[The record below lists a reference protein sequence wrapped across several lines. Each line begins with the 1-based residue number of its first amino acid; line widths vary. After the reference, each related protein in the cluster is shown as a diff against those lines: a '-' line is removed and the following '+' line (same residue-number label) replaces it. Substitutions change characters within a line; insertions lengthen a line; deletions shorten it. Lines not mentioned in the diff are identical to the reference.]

1 MTTPT
6 TDPQTL
12 AEQVAREH
20 AALRALM
27 EAAESEPPPDD
38 ARARLRALD
47 AFVVGMCE
55 HLGAEADVLHPAACE
70 VLPDGKSAVAA
81 SAPCHQVLQRQMRTL
96 EQQLWGDATT
106 APADLDRL
114 RTDLDATFTEHL
126 RHDEDLASRVD
137 EALEPEER
145 RAMVDELR
153 RAATRAPTRPHP
165 HAPQR
170 GPLAR
175 PVRWLAGRWDDVLD
189 TLDVRT
195 AAGRRPAPPP
205 QPLGLWSGYVLGRP
219 PPVRQ
224 DDRPV
229 RRG

>member
-6 TDPQTL
+6 TGPQSL
-12 AEQVAREH
+12 ADEVTSDH
-20 AALRALM
+20 VALRALM
-27 EAAESEPPPDD
+27 EAADSEAPPDD

-55 HLGAEADVLHPAACE
+55 HLGAEADVLHPAARQ
-70 VLPDGKSAVAA
+70 VLPDGESAVAA
-81 SAPCHQVLQRQMRTL
+81 AAPCHQVLQRQMRML
-96 EQQLWGDATT
+96 EQHLWGDAAT

-114 RTDLDATFTEHL
+114 RTDLDATFTEHV
-126 RHDEDLASRVD
+126 RHDEALAARVD
-137 EALEPEER
+137 EALDPDER
-145 RAMVDELR
+145 RAKVDELR

-189 TLDVRT
+189 TVDVRT
-195 AAGRRPAPPP
+195 AAGRRPARPP
-205 QPLGLWSGYVLGRP
+205 QPLSLWSGYVVGQPPAGQDERP
-219 PPVRQ
+219 LPP
-224 DDRPV
+224 
-229 RRG
+229 G